1 MRTVAVGDIHGEAAA
16 LGELL
21 DWVDTRSD
29 IKRIVFLGD
38 YVGRGSDSKVVL
50 DMLSARHL
58 ADKRF
63 VFLLGNHDYNLLSC
77 LREGDPRRLLSEAG
91 LPIIGSYLR
100 GHETNASDWE
110 SLFISSFPH
119 IHLNFLASL
128 NLFFEDE
135 SFFYSHCGINLDL
148 PERRE
153 LEDLVLGG
161 NMRLFDLQPAI
172 LKKRL
177 VFGHYV
183 QDSGV
188 PFTSKS
194 VICLDTG
201 SGTRRAAPLTAMY
214 MDSLEYR
221 QFGAGK

>member
-1 MRTVAVGDIHGEAAA
+1 MRTVAVGDIHGEAAS

-29 IKRIVFLGD
+29 IERIIFLGD
-38 YVGRGSDSKVVL
+38 YVGRGFDSKVVL

-58 ADKRF
+58 VDKRF

-77 LREGDPRRLLSEAG
+77 LREGDPRRLLSDAG

-100 GHETNASDWE
+100 GCDINASGWE
-110 SLFISSFPH
+110 SRFISSFPY

-128 NLFFEDE
+128 NLFFEDK
-135 SFFYSHCGINLDL
+135 SFFYSHRGINLEL

-161 NMRLFDLQPAI
+161 SMRLFDPQPATF
-172 LKKRL
+172 KKRL

-188 PFTSKS
+188 PFTSRG

-221 QFGAGK
+221 QFGVEK